1 MVLAYVTALV
11 LVMMSAP
18 SMVLAHAVL
27 LKRVL
32 VISYVL
38 VLSCFVALARGF
50 CFVSLCY
57 GVNPFHRFSPCF
69 GVSPFYGVIPRHV
82 VKLSYVFMLAMLW
95 C

>member
-1 MVLAYVTALV
+1 
-11 LVMMSAP
+11 
-18 SMVLAHAVL
+18 MVLAHAVL

-38 VLSCFVALARGF
+38 VLSCFVALARVF
-50 CFVSLCY
+50 CFFGSCY
-57 GVNPFHRFSPCF
+57 
-69 GVSPFYGVIPRHV
+69 GVSPFDRFSLCFRVSPCYGVSPRYV